1 MKACGMRSIVR
12 RQRGQAMVEMVA
24 GLALVFVI
32 GFLAMAMFGRLN
44 DVRNKVLIGSR
55 YVAW

>member
-1 MKACGMRSIVR
+1 MRSIVR